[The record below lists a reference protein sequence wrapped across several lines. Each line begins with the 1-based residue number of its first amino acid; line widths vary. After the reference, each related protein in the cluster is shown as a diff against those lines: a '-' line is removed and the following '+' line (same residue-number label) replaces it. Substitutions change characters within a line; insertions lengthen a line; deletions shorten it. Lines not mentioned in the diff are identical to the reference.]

1 MHNLSKNFMLR
12 AIELSMISLKED
24 GGPFGCVIV
33 KNNEIISEGF
43 NEVTN
48 KNDPTAH
55 AEIVAIRNACKKLN
69 TFNLKGTQMFTSCE
83 PCPMCLS
90 AIYWSHIDKIYYG
103 NNRKDAAKIG
113 FDDSY
118 IYDELSIDLNK
129 RKIPL
134 EQINE
139 KEAIKAFE
147 EWEVK
152 TDKTLY

>member
-1 MHNLSKNFMLR
+1 MLR

-48 KNDPTAH
+48 MNDPTAH
-55 AEIVAIRNACKKLN
+55 AEIVAIRNACNKLN

-118 IYDELSIDLNK
+118 IYDELSLDLNK
-129 RKIPL
+129 RKIPF

-139 KEAIKAFE
+139 KEAIKAFK

-152 TDKTLY
+152 TDKTVY

>member
-1 MHNLSKNFMLR
+1 MHNLSKSFMLR

-55 AEIVAIRNACKKLN
+55 AEIVAIRNACNKLN

-152 TDKTLY
+152 TDKTVY

>member
-1 MHNLSKNFMLR
+1 MLR

-33 KNNEIISEGF
+33 KNNKIISEGF

>member
-1 MHNLSKNFMLR
+1 MLR

-55 AEIVAIRNACKKLN
+55 AEIVAIRNACNKLN
-69 TFNLKGTQMFTSCE
+69 TFNLKDTQMFTSCE

-147 EWEVK
+147 EWEAK

>member
-1 MHNLSKNFMLR
+1 MLR

-55 AEIVAIRNACKKLN
+55 AEIVAIRNACNKLN

-90 AIYWSHIDKIYYG
+90 AIYWSHIDKIYYA

-118 IYDELSIDLNK
+118 IYDELSIELNK

-152 TDKTLY
+152 TDKTVY

>member
-55 AEIVAIRNACKKLN
+55 AEIVAIRNACNKLN

-83 PCPMCLS
+83 TCPMCLS

-152 TDKTLY
+152 TDKTVY

>member
-55 AEIVAIRNACKKLN
+55 AEIVAIRNACNKLN

-118 IYDELSIDLNK
+118 IYDELSINLNK

-147 EWEVK
+147 EWEAK
-152 TDKTLY
+152 TDKTVY

>member
-1 MHNLSKNFMLR
+1 MLNISKNFMLR

-90 AIYWSHIDKIYYG
+90 AVYWSHIDKIYYG

-118 IYDELSIDLNK
+118 IYDELSINLNK

-152 TDKTLY
+152 IDKTVY

>member
-1 MHNLSKNFMLR
+1 MLR

-55 AEIVAIRNACKKLN
+55 AEIVAIRNACNKLN

-118 IYDELSIDLNK
+118 IYDELSINLNK

-147 EWEVK
+147 EWEAK
-152 TDKTLY
+152 TDKTVY

>member
-12 AIELSMISLKED
+12 AIELSMISLKEN

-55 AEIVAIRNACKKLN
+55 AEIVAIRNACNKLN

-152 TDKTLY
+152 TDKTVY

>member
-1 MHNLSKNFMLR
+1 MLR
-12 AIELSMISLKED
+12 AVELSMISLKED

-55 AEIVAIRNACKKLN
+55 AEIVAIRNACNKLN
-69 TFNLKGTQMFTSCE
+69 TFNLEGTQMFTSCE

-118 IYDELSIDLNK
+118 IYDELSLDLNK

-152 TDKTLY
+152 KDKTVY